1 MRSKFHVKKAV
12 LISYCI
18 HFHRK
23 QIHLPY
29 GPVATRAIRNSNL
42 ICDLFDIKYR
52 LTCILSVSPF
62 QSKQNRADYRA
73 NKTTDSR
80 YGILGLGY
88 DNDSLGLH
96 VYSLPNTKA

>member
-12 LISYCI
+12 LISYCL

-52 LTCILSVSPF
+52 YFVNFTLSV
-62 QSKQNRADYRA
+62 
-73 NKTTDSR
+73 
-80 YGILGLGY
+80 
-88 DNDSLGLH
+88 
-96 VYSLPNTKA
+96 KAESGRL